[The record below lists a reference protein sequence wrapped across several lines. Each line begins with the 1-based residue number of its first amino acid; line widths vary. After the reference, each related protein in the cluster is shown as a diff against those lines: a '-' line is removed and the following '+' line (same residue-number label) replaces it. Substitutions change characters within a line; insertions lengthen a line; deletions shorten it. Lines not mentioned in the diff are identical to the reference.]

1 MSQSEQAAFLSQY
14 MTFCANP
21 LRGEVQLFTELR
33 TLAALPF
40 VVSLKFYN
48 PFTLMVGT
56 ESVVILHNHE
66 RYAIGEFIFF
76 IRRRRIGRVWETGF
90 RFLNVTHPMSDD
102 VGNNYFDCMHPH
114 IAVEK
119 YPAINTPTG
128 MLCIARGQFG
138 VYQYIRKGEIHFAV
152 SRLWEILH
160 MYGTGTPFSDVTNWP
175 KLTGEEK

>member
-1 MSQSEQAAFLSQY
+1 VSQSEQNAFHRQY
-14 MTFCANP
+14 LNFCANP
-21 LRGEVQLFTELR
+21 LRDEKQLTEELN

-48 PFTLMVGT
+48 PITLMVGT
-56 ESVVILHNHE
+56 QSIVIVHNKG
-66 RYAIGEFIFF
+66 RYEIGEFIFF
-76 IRRRRIGRVWETGF
+76 IIRRRIGRVWETGF
-90 RFLNVTHPMSDD
+90 RFLNVTHPMTDD

-114 IAVEK
+114 IAIEK

-128 MLCIARGQFG
+128 RLCIARGQFG

-160 MYGTGTPFSDVTNWP
+160 TYGTGTPFSDVTNWP